1 MSFNKYMHPR
11 NRYVVPPNFKQL
23 AIEYPE
29 FRKHL
34 QQDLSGKL
42 KFNFHDAEALRIFS
56 TTLLHKDFGLT
67 VDIPPHCLVP
77 TLPLR
82 LNYILWIEDLLQANQ
97 FEGPVHGIDIGSG
110 ASCVYPLLACH
121 TNSWSMLALEC
132 DPVSVDYARRNVQQN
147 NLQELI
153 SVKHTSSSDNSH
165 LESYL
170 EPNVS
175 YTFTMCNPPFFAS
188 SDDLNWEH
196 GREKNDSKQLESG
209 KHEIDC
215 DESSLNK
222 RNRSRNRNKR
232 RKPPPNAQTG
242 NKTELIAQGG
252 EVSFV
257 EKMIQDNI
265 DLRQI
270 KIFTTMLGHKSSFI
284 RVKQFLMEHPLVKQ
298 VSSTEFCQGNTM
310 RWGLAWTANEHV
322 KLPSTLPRKESGSSK
337 SSKPVVTVLE
347 GVEGGVRDVVDKLLV
362 LCDALQ
368 IIYKIL
374 QEGADSTR
382 LELTA
387 YQNTWSHQRRLKRKM
402 KQRQEN
408 SNEIENKEQ
417 NEENG
422 ENENETGNKKEKRS
436 GQKRRQDNGNENEDN
451 GENGM
456 KTENKEEESG
466 QKRVKT
472 NNDPVEECDKE
483 HINVGIDENGID
495 DNERIENVN
504 DNIKRNEHL
513 KVDSEGIKD
522 NGNNDTQVIDN
533 VNYDVE
539 GKKHVKVDRKVI
551 DDNVNDHRVID
562 NVKYDVE
569 GNEQVKV
576 DSKVIDDNG
585 NRDNKVKDDA
595 KYDVEGKKNVKV
607 DNKNDDRVHISE
619 RVDTDCSRRDM
630 ETKDNVNDSKIDK
643 NIVINSER
651 NNSKL
656 ETLSESNGKD
666 ILIEDNDISDRL
678 DTVKDIGNSVEL
690 KADSV
695 GNSTNK
701 AASNDTIRTN
711 QSSDISLSPNQISP
725 KVPLVVC
732 NVLIESVEEDSDS
745 NDGRIVIEM
754 IWMSGSGSRDLPH
767 QIMQCFRNHL

>member
-209 KHEIDC
+209 KQDIDC

-265 DLRQI
+265 HLRQI

-310 RWGLAWTANEHV
+310 RWGLAWTANDHV

-402 KQRQEN
+402 KQRRED
-408 SNEIENKEQ
+408 NEIETENKEENQ
-417 NEENG
+417 DKEENGMKTEEDNEMETENKEENEENG
-422 ENENETGNKKEKRS
+422 ENKNETGNKEKRS

-456 KTENKEEESG
+456 KTENK
-466 QKRVKT
+466 T
-472 NNDPVEECDKE
+472 NNDPVEEFYENEKYVKE
-483 HINVGIDENGID
+483 N
-495 DNERIENVN
+495 
-504 DNIKRNEHL
+504 
-513 KVDSEGIKD
+513 
-522 NGNNDTQVIDN
+522 
-533 VNYDVE
+533 
-539 GKKHVKVDRKVI
+539 
-551 DDNVNDHRVID
+551 
-562 NVKYDVE
+562 
-569 GNEQVKV
+569 
-576 DSKVIDDNG
+576 SKVIDDNG
-585 NRDNKVKDDA
+585 KT
-595 KYDVEGKKNVKV
+595 NVKV
-607 DNKNDDRVHISE
+607 DTENNARGHFIEQIDSDNRVHGVHICE

-630 ETKDNVNDSKIDK
+630 ETKDDGVNDSKNDK
-643 NIVINSER
+643 NLVIKSER
-651 NNSKL
+651 NDSEL

-690 KADSV
+690 NADSE

-732 NVLIESVEEDSDS
+732 NVLIESVEDSDS
-745 NDGRIVIEM
+745 EDGRIVIEM

>member
-209 KHEIDC
+209 KQDIDC

-257 EKMIQDNI
+257 KKMIQDNI
-265 DLRQI
+265 HLRQI

-436 GQKRRQDNGNENEDN
+436 GHKRRQENNGMENEN
-451 GENGM
+451 
-456 KTENKEEESG
+456 NKEEE
-466 QKRVKT
+466 KRVKT
-472 NNDPVEECDKE
+472 NNDPVEEFYENEKYVKE
-483 HINVGIDENGID
+483 N
-495 DNERIENVN
+495 
-504 DNIKRNEHL
+504 
-513 KVDSEGIKD
+513 
-522 NGNNDTQVIDN
+522 
-533 VNYDVE
+533 
-539 GKKHVKVDRKVI
+539 
-551 DDNVNDHRVID
+551 
-562 NVKYDVE
+562 
-569 GNEQVKV
+569 
-576 DSKVIDDNG
+576 SKVIDDNG
-585 NRDNKVKDDA
+585 KT
-595 KYDVEGKKNVKV
+595 NVKV
-607 DNKNDDRVHISE
+607 DTENNARGHFIEQIDSDNRVHGVHICE

>member
-209 KHEIDC
+209 KQDIDC

-222 RNRSRNRNKR
+222 RNRSRNKNKR

-257 EKMIQDNI
+257 KKMIQDNI
-265 DLRQI
+265 HLRQI

-436 GQKRRQDNGNENEDN
+436 GHKRRQENNGMENEN
-451 GENGM
+451 
-456 KTENKEEESG
+456 NKEEE
-466 QKRVKT
+466 KRVKT
-472 NNDPVEECDKE
+472 NNDPVEEFYENEKYVKE
-483 HINVGIDENGID
+483 N
-495 DNERIENVN
+495 
-504 DNIKRNEHL
+504 
-513 KVDSEGIKD
+513 
-522 NGNNDTQVIDN
+522 
-533 VNYDVE
+533 
-539 GKKHVKVDRKVI
+539 
-551 DDNVNDHRVID
+551 
-562 NVKYDVE
+562 
-569 GNEQVKV
+569 
-576 DSKVIDDNG
+576 SKVIDDNG
-585 NRDNKVKDDA
+585 KT
-595 KYDVEGKKNVKV
+595 NVKV
-607 DNKNDDRVHISE
+607 DTENNARGHFIEQIDSDNRVHGVHICE

-690 KADSV
+690 NADSE

>member
-1 MSFNKYMHPR
+1 
-11 NRYVVPPNFKQL
+11 
-23 AIEYPE
+23 
-29 FRKHL
+29 
-34 QQDLSGKL
+34 
-42 KFNFHDAEALRIFS
+42 
-56 TTLLHKDFGLT
+56 
-67 VDIPPHCLVP
+67 
-77 TLPLR
+77 
-82 LNYILWIEDLLQANQ
+82 
-97 FEGPVHGIDIGSG
+97 
-110 ASCVYPLLACH
+110 
-121 TNSWSMLALEC
+121 
-132 DPVSVDYARRNVQQN
+132 
-147 NLQELI
+147 
-153 SVKHTSSSDNSH
+153 
-165 LESYL
+165 
-170 EPNVS
+170 
-175 YTFTMCNPPFFAS
+175 
-188 SDDLNWEH
+188 
-196 GREKNDSKQLESG
+196 
-209 KHEIDC
+209 
-215 DESSLNK
+215 
-222 RNRSRNRNKR
+222 
-232 RKPPPNAQTG
+232 
-242 NKTELIAQGG
+242 
-252 EVSFV
+252 
-257 EKMIQDNI
+257 MIQDNI
-265 DLRQI
+265 HLRQI

-402 KQRQEN
+402 KQE
-408 SNEIENKEQ
+408 
-417 NEENG
+417 
-422 ENENETGNKKEKRS
+422 
-436 GQKRRQDNGNENEDN
+436 QDNGYEKKAEER
-451 GENGM
+451 GE
-456 KTENKEEESG
+456 
-466 QKRVKT
+466 KRVKK
-472 NNDPVEECDKE
+472 NNDFVEECDGKNVQVA
-483 HINVGIDENGID
+483 INKNRNN
-495 DNERIENVN
+495 DNE
-504 DNIKRNEHL
+504 
-513 KVDSEGIKD
+513 
-522 NGNNDTQVIDN
+522 VID
-533 VNYDVE
+533 DVE
-539 GKKHVKVDRKVI
+539 GSKNVKMDSKVI
-551 DDNVNDHRVID
+551 DDRENHDNKVVDNEKHPND
-562 NVKYDVE
+562 DVE
-569 GNEQVKV
+569 GNEHVKV
-576 DSKVIDDNG
+576 GSKVIDDNG

-630 ETKDNVNDSKIDK
+630 ETKDDGVNDSKNDK
-643 NIVINSER
+643 NLVIKSER
-651 NNSKL
+651 NDSEL

>member
-1 MSFNKYMHPR
+1 
-11 NRYVVPPNFKQL
+11 
-23 AIEYPE
+23 
-29 FRKHL
+29 
-34 QQDLSGKL
+34 
-42 KFNFHDAEALRIFS
+42 
-56 TTLLHKDFGLT
+56 
-67 VDIPPHCLVP
+67 
-77 TLPLR
+77 
-82 LNYILWIEDLLQANQ
+82 
-97 FEGPVHGIDIGSG
+97 
-110 ASCVYPLLACH
+110 
-121 TNSWSMLALEC
+121 
-132 DPVSVDYARRNVQQN
+132 
-147 NLQELI
+147 
-153 SVKHTSSSDNSH
+153 
-165 LESYL
+165 
-170 EPNVS
+170 
-175 YTFTMCNPPFFAS
+175 
-188 SDDLNWEH
+188 
-196 GREKNDSKQLESG
+196 
-209 KHEIDC
+209 
-215 DESSLNK
+215 
-222 RNRSRNRNKR
+222 
-232 RKPPPNAQTG
+232 
-242 NKTELIAQGG
+242 
-252 EVSFV
+252 
-257 EKMIQDNI
+257 MIQDNI
-265 DLRQI
+265 HLRQI

-436 GQKRRQDNGNENEDN
+436 GLKRRQENNGMENEN
-451 GENGM
+451 
-456 KTENKEEESG
+456 NKEEE
-466 QKRVKT
+466 KRVKT
-472 NNDPVEECDKE
+472 NNDPVEEFYENEKYVKE
-483 HINVGIDENGID
+483 N
-495 DNERIENVN
+495 
-504 DNIKRNEHL
+504 
-513 KVDSEGIKD
+513 
-522 NGNNDTQVIDN
+522 
-533 VNYDVE
+533 
-539 GKKHVKVDRKVI
+539 
-551 DDNVNDHRVID
+551 
-562 NVKYDVE
+562 
-569 GNEQVKV
+569 
-576 DSKVIDDNG
+576 SKVIDDNG
-585 NRDNKVKDDA
+585 KT
-595 KYDVEGKKNVKV
+595 NVKV
-607 DNKNDDRVHISE
+607 DTENNARGHFIEQIDSDNRVHEVHICE

-745 NDGRIVIEM
+745 RIVIEM